1 MAPTLS
7 SVRNYDPH
15 WLLDDAA
22 HSRRTANGWTDGW
35 QTAYQNVAAIPWTG
49 IGREAALATHRSGL
63 TQASTHAATL
73 TASAAGAEQ
82 AYHELINEK
91 QAILRQVDEIQGE
104 GYQVAESFTVLP
116 GPRMKGAEI
125 VLRAPDMAQKTA
137 ALTEAAGQ
145 LFAHDA
151 AAGAQVAAPVATFAD
166 APMSVAHGGIQ
177 LVDRATPIPDPGDLG
192 SIAPPDMP
200 DSSTPFLDRY
210 QASIGATPPQTGE
223 PVAPMPTSR
232 PPNVPKGVPLPP
244 VMTKPPPNDGVFEPG
259 PDPGFT
265 EENPKTG
272 PVLGAAVMGGTLGCE
287 TGAGWAA
294 ALSAPVIPA
303 EGIAVPVG
311 CATGAVIGAA
321 PPLLYPWVDNLL
333 EGGG

>member
-7 SVRNYDPH
+7 SIRNYDPR
-15 WLLDDAA
+15 WLLDDAS
-22 HSRRTANGWTDGW
+22 HSRRVANGWTDAWSG
-35 QTAYQNVAAIPWTG
+35 AYSSVEGIPWTG
-49 IGREAALATHRSGL
+49 TGREAALAAHGADLSRAQS
-63 TQASTHAATL
+63 HAATL
-73 TASAAGAEQ
+73 TASAATTEQ
-82 AYHELINEK
+82 TYHDLVNERD
-91 QAILRQVDEIQGE
+91 ALLRQVDQATNE
-104 GYQVAESFTVLP
+104 GYQVTESFTVMP
-116 GPRMKGAEI
+116 GPKMKGAEVI
-125 VLRAPDMAQKTA
+125 LRAPDMAQKTA

-145 LFAHDA
+145 LFANDA
-151 AAGAQVAAPVATFAD
+151 AAGAAVAAPAATFAD
-166 APMSVAHGGIQ
+166 APMAVAHNGVQ
-177 LVDRATPIPDPGDLG
+177 LVDKVTPIPSPGDLS

-200 DSSTPFLDRY
+200 DTSAPFLDGY

-265 EENPKTG
+265 EENPRTG

-303 EGIAVPVG
+303 EAIAVPVG
-311 CATGAVIGAA
+311 CATGAAIGAA